1 MLLNTIINIKKDNCM
16 STCELKK
23 IGAGVS
29 FERIRRITGY
39 LTTEKRWNN
48 AKKAELEDRVKHS

>member
-1 MLLNTIINIKKDNCM
+1 M

-23 IGAGVS
+23 IGDGVG

-39 LTTEKRWNN
+39 LTTESRWNN
-48 AKKAELEDRVKHS
+48 AKKEELHDRVTHR